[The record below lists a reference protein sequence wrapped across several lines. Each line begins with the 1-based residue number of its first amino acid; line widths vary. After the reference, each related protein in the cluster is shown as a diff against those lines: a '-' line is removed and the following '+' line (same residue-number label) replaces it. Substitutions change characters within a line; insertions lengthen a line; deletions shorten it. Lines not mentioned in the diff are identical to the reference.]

1 MKKYSKSQYD
11 IIDMSKQT
19 NQTWKGKNKFLLS
32 NKIYVG
38 PQFYFGFLTFLYL
51 ILYSLLFVFFVT
63 LVRQLLHLCKAY
75 RHKSFSLTPL
85 HHRNNPPSNHINLRV
100 NLHADRSRSSPNK
113 LPDAQR
119 LKVRSSVF

>member
-32 NKIYVG
+32 NKIYIG

-51 ILYSLLFVFFVT
+51 ILYSLLFVFFVI
-63 LVRQLLHLCKAY
+63 LVRHLYHLYKAY
-75 RHKSFSLTPL
+75 RHKSFSHPPL
-85 HHRNNPPSNHINLRV
+85 HN
-100 NLHADRSRSSPNK
+100 
-113 LPDAQR
+113 
-119 LKVRSSVF
+119 